1 MDARTPSWPSARTTA
16 SAALERTARRSPMME
31 FLLAASWKRED
42 GAAVGRNRAA
52 EEARISVAGL
62 LDHSMV
68 DLEAE
73 TNELNGG
80 LRRVDGGEVEVQ
92 GLYDPASNR

>member
-1 MDARTPSWPSARTTA
+1 
-16 SAALERTARRSPMME
+16 MME

-73 TNELNGG
+73 TNELDGG
-80 LRRVDGGEVEVQ
+80 LRRADGGEVEVQ